1 MNATTATE
9 IVNEHNRRTQYVV
22 DWMKRNAYDEQLD
35 AGDKGRV
42 IDMCL
47 SLLGCALGER
57 VPSHSTTALLSGD
70 LTGAFHHCDD
80 VHVKYLRL
88 YWRWIYNNIPGTAVH
103 YFRYKLGKRLT
114 EREPADF
121 PPSTWEGA

>member
-22 DWMKRNAYDEQLD
+22 DWMKRNGYDEWVAHCD
-35 AGDKGRV
+35 RGKV

-57 VPSHSTTALLSGD
+57 VPAHSTTALLSGD
-70 LTGAFHHCDD
+70 LAGAYRHCDD
-80 VHVKYLRL
+80 VHVEYLRL
-88 YWRWIYNNIPGTAVH
+88 YWRWIYNNIPATAVH

-114 EREPADF
+114 KHEPADF